1 MTHNVLM
8 GTLNPQR
15 LTHCTVIVAHCL
27 SDAPAKDSSSG
38 FLLGRVSKV
47 RHGLN
52 GILLVPSAVADSR
65 ISRRI
70 FVRRKNSA
78 EIAAKN
84 MFNRISTW
92 QLQICFR
99 IMIDVI
105 LTFDILIN
113 RLTQETQLMLTNH
126 APLLEVSQGHKHDTI
141 RYVKYGFLLQCH
153 SDFVWDIRPDLE
165 TWVRGHSK
173 SSETTRINPPH
184 MISY

>member
-1 MTHNVLM
+1 M

-126 APLLEVSQGHKHDTI
+126 APLLEVSQGHKHDTPRFMLSTVSYYSAIVTLSEIFDLISKPGFGVTQSHRKRHVSI
-141 RYVKYGFLLQCH
+141 RHIWF
-153 SDFVWDIRPDLE
+153 P
-165 TWVRGHSK
+165 
-173 SSETTRINPPH
+173 INVL
-184 MISY
+184 